1 MIQLIIQWGG
11 DVRVTNDNGD
21 LPVDLAVRRHHQPI
35 IDYLEIQSCDLKSLC
50 RLEIRRAMG
59 KRTYNRIKELP
70 LPSSLKVF
78 INHHNPYPGFAATL
92 IVPRPF
98 SDEDIVS
105 GAVEHGEV
113 REFLEE
119 NASEDFKSDKNV
131 VAIGSKTKVEEL
143 TAMMEALY
151 FWESFKTVQFE
162 DQPARPPRYIMTN
175 KAGGL

>member
-1 MIQLIIQWGG
+1 
-11 DVRVTNDNGD
+11 
-21 LPVDLAVRRHHQPI
+21 
-35 IDYLEIQSCDLKSLC
+35 
-50 RLEIRRAMG
+50 MG
-59 KRTYNRIKELP
+59 KRTYNRINELP

-78 INHHNPYPGFAATL
+78 INHYNPYPGFAATL

-98 SDEDIVS
+98 SDEDILS

-119 NASEDFKSDKNV
+119 NASEDFKQDKNV
-131 VAIGSKTKVEEL
+131 VAIGGKTNVEEM

-162 DQPARPPRYIMTN
+162 EPPARPPRYIMT
-175 KAGGL
+175 KSCSGRL